1 MARGFRTHRE
11 MGPMGP
17 TDPCCGLTVPPMVQV
32 VFSHASANRDYFLV
46 EEVWYMHTRDTH
58 AASVAYP
65 RRNRK
70 KLLCTVLRVACL
82 PVYFGSLK
90 FIPLLGSTIQQLA
103 PTRATA
109 R

>member
-1 MARGFRTHRE
+1 MAHGFRTHRE

-17 TDPCCGLTVPPMVQV
+17 MDPCVRAYSPPHVVQV

-58 AASVAYP
+58 AASVTYP

-70 KLLCTVLRVACL
+70 KLLCTAVR
-82 PVYFGSLK
+82 S
-90 FIPLLGSTIQQLA
+90 
-103 PTRATA
+103 
-109 R
+109 